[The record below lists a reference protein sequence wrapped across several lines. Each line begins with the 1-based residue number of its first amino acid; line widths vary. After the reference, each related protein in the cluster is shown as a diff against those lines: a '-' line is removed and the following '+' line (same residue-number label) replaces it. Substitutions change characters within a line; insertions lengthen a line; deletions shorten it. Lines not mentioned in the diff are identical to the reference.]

1 MRLVIFKIIAK
12 LAAMVFPDKT
22 RSDIILNVCNDQVI
36 LHKRHLEML
45 STIRP
50 RTETHEWHT
59 SDASNRRWYTDYDE
73 RNEFRKPDSKP
84 GLYSF

>member
-1 MRLVIFKIIAK
+1 
-12 LAAMVFPDKT
+12 
-22 RSDIILNVCNDQVI
+22 
-36 LHKRHLEML
+36 ML